1 MRFYQNVCRSRVLKG
16 NIGIALIFF
25 LILLAAV
32 IFSFPIGVSAAPAW
46 PNAWT
51 EIASETSGGPAN
63 PYAIAADQAGNVYV
77 TSNGQIL
84 KLANGSSS
92 WTSVTSKGLP
102 ASPDSIAVDK
112 NGDLYIADSSKSVVM
127 YLKNEDTE
135 AGWLNIG
142 GRYAT
147 KIWIPKYWSEE
158 WGWVEGH
165 WEDSTANSGGIYF
178 PYGVAVDD
186 NLNVYVANPGD
197 PGSSDLYNSLVM
209 LKDGEWSILG
219 NSYNGNSL
227 ASLTV

>member
-1 MRFYQNVCRSRVLKG
+1 
-16 NIGIALIFF
+16 
-25 LILLAAV
+25 
-32 IFSFPIGVSAAPAW
+32 
-46 PNAWT
+46 
-51 EIASETSGGPAN
+51 
-63 PYAIAADQAGNVYV
+63 
-77 TSNGQIL
+77 
-84 KLANGSSS
+84 
-92 WTSVTSKGLP
+92 
-102 ASPDSIAVDK
+102 
-112 NGDLYIADSSKSVVM
+112 M

-197 PGSSDLYNSLVM
+197 PGFQIFITPGNAKKTENGAFSAILIMVKSSASWDSVAYRYPGNVICNDTAQQLYPC
-209 LKDGEWSILG
+209 WSG
-219 NSYNGNSL
+219 FDQK
-227 ASLTV
+227 AE